1 MTDLAINCSY
11 QMYMVFRSHSHMHV
25 IMMTHCNVLVLSKV
39 ASIPWFW
46 WSTWS
51 LWSVLLLGWVAPR
64 LKQYAKDSSESK
76 WVSEDQL
83 QSDLLESSW
92 DLKPCLALSIS
103 ALWIPW
109 PHHGCTNQHH
119 LTNVLEWVIYLVIRN
134 ATSVRCVAWIQVN
147 SICSKNVQLLQLSDL
162 RYLVYTSL
170 QHLITGKYLQ

>member
-1 MTDLAINCSY
+1 MTHLAINCSY

-46 WSTWS
+46 WLTWS
-51 LWSVLLLGWVAPR
+51 LWSVLQLGWVAPR

-92 DLKPCLALSIS
+92 DLKLETLFSTFHLSIMDPMASSWLYKS
-103 ALWIPW
+103 ASLNKCTWMSYLLGHRKCHFCEVCSLNSSKLYMLQKCTAFAIKW
-109 PHHGCTNQHH
+109 PEISS
-119 LTNVLEWVIYLVIRN
+119 LYFF
-134 ATSVRCVAWIQVN
+134 ATSN
-147 SICSKNVQLLQLSDL
+147 
-162 RYLVYTSL
+162 
-170 QHLITGKYLQ
+170 HG